1 MMSDA
6 TQQEVRQFLLAHFTN
21 VQDEQPQGD
30 YWVFTMQTA
39 SGKARAV
46 KVHCELLRFEG
57 AVLSYLERHGV
68 ARQLQGGNAEIARPL
83 DG

>member
-39 SGKARAV
+39 SVKARAV
-46 KVHCELLRFEG
+46 KVHCELLRF
-57 AVLSYLERHGV
+57 
-68 ARQLQGGNAEIARPL
+68 
-83 DG
+83 